1 LTYGPLLNRII
12 LYVRDVDR
20 SAAFYGTH
28 LGFSVQSDPSD
39 RITELVSTE
48 GGSRIM
54 LHKAG
59 KGQKFGQVLVKL
71 VFDVEDIPAFCEDAK
86 SKGLKFGSIHKTD
99 GYTFANAK
107 DPDGNS
113 IQISSRAFKLGKSS
127 S

>member
-1 LTYGPLLNRII
+1 
-12 LYVRDVDR
+12 VRDVDR
-20 SAAFYGTH
+20 SAAFYGSFF
-28 LGFSVQSDPSD
+28 GFTVLNDPSD
-39 RITELVSTE
+39 RITELVPTK

-71 VFDVEDIPAFCEDAK
+71 VFDVEDIPGFCEDAK
-86 SKGLKFGSIHKTD
+86 SKGLKFGSIHKAD

-113 IQISSRAFKLGKSS
+113 IQISSRAFRSGKNSS
-127 S
+127 